1 MDDFFGGDDKADE
14 DKKDDDGSLPDDT
27 WIWTEPKE
35 EDKNDDDGLLPDD
48 TWIWTEPEEEDKKDD
63 EANKPHPTDAPRYC
77 RATKHHRGYKFTY
90 EHSDEQRSLIVSH
103 DSFNMPYV
111 NFTVKHENLDIVRD
125 IWVVD
130 KNNQTTWSL
139 LTDEAKQDIIDNGTG
154 SDDDKEDQD
163 KPDDQDTDDKDDD
176 DTTDPGFIEPI
187 KPIIEKEP
195 WEVIVNYESSEA
207 DNF

>member
-1 MDDFFGGDDKADE
+1 MDNLFNNDDDKEDDFDFDLDDFFGGDDKAD
-14 DKKDDDGSLPDDT
+14 
-27 WIWTEPKE
+27 

-48 TWIWTEPEEEDKKDD
+48 TWIWTEPEEEETKDD

-103 DSFNMPYV
+103 DSFTMPYV
-111 NFTVKHENLDIVRD
+111 NFTVKHENLDVVRD

-139 LTDEAKQDIIDNGTG
+139 LTEEAQQDIIDNDTG
-154 SDDDKEDQD
+154 SDDDDKEDED
-163 KPDDQDTDDKDDD
+163 KPVDQDTDDKDDD
-176 DTTDPGFIEPI
+176 DTTDPIFIEPI

-195 WEVIVNYESSEA
+195 WEVLVNYESNEA

>member
-1 MDDFFGGDDKADE
+1 MDNLFGNDDDKKDDDSVFDLDDFFGGDDNADE
-14 DKKDDDGSLPDDT
+14 DTK
-27 WIWTEPKE
+27 
-35 EDKNDDDGLLPDD
+35 DDDGLLPDD

-139 LTDEAKQDIIDNGTG
+139 LTEEAKQDIEDNGTG
-154 SDDDKEDQD
+154 SDDDDQEDQ
-163 KPDDQDTDDKDDD
+163 
-176 DTTDPGFIEPI
+176 E
-187 KPIIEKEP
+187 
-195 WEVIVNYESSEA
+195 
-207 DNF
+207 